1 MNNNLIFIQIA
12 AYRDGELLPTLRD
25 CVDRASNPS
34 RLRFGICW
42 QRTVDETLAEFAE
55 DARVKIFRVSAER
68 SRGACWARRKVQEL
82 YEQEAYTLQ
91 LDSHHRFVDGW
102 DEILVEMLEELRSR
116 GHEKPLITAYVP
128 YYDPQNDPQ
137 ERHNEPLRMRFD
149 GFSEDGPFRVMPEF
163 LSNFAELNGPEPAR
177 FFSGHFAFTVGRF
190 CNEVPYD
197 PQFYFFGEE
206 PSMAMRA
213 YSQGYDLFHPHKVIA
228 WHFYGR
234 DSSPRHWADHQRWWF
249 RNELSMRR
257 FRVLVDEGLRGVV
270 GADSSLA
277 PYGMGTV
284 RSLQDY
290 ERYAGISFEFKGATA
305 HAMKPLPPPE
315 PVPPQTA
322 EEWLC
327 MLSRS
332 YELRVTISKDE
343 LPSAPEDYDF
353 VFVGAHS
360 ANGDELYRYDLL
372 GDELLQSLQEG
383 FYQLSFMSN
392 VSPVSWTVWP
402 YLRER
407 GWGTKC
413 TRQVN
418 N

>member
-1 MNNNLIFIQIA
+1 
-12 AYRDGELLPTLRD
+12 
-25 CVDRASNPS
+25 
-34 RLRFGICW
+34 
-42 QRTVDETLAEFAE
+42 
-55 DARVKIFRVSAER
+55 
-68 SRGACWARRKVQEL
+68 
-82 YEQEAYTLQ
+82 
-91 LDSHHRFVDGW
+91 
-102 DEILVEMLEELRSR
+102 
-116 GHEKPLITAYVP
+116 
-128 YYDPQNDPQ
+128 
-137 ERHNEPLRMRFD
+137 
-149 GFSEDGPFRVMPEF
+149 
-163 LSNFAELNGPEPAR
+163 
-177 FFSGHFAFTVGRF
+177 
-190 CNEVPYD
+190 
-197 PQFYFFGEE
+197 
-206 PSMAMRA
+206 
-213 YSQGYDLFHPHKVIA
+213 
-228 WHFYGR
+228 
-234 DSSPRHWADHQRWWF
+234 
-249 RNELSMRR
+249 
-257 FRVLVDEGLRGVV
+257 
-270 GADSSLA
+270 
-277 PYGMGTV
+277 MGTV

>member
-177 FFSGHFAFTVGRF
+177 FFFRALCVHSGA
-190 CNEVPYD
+190 
-197 PQFYFFGEE
+197 
-206 PSMAMRA
+206 
-213 YSQGYDLFHPHKVIA
+213 
-228 WHFYGR
+228 
-234 DSSPRHWADHQRWWF
+234 
-249 RNELSMRR
+249 
-257 FRVLVDEGLRGVV
+257 
-270 GADSSLA
+270 
-277 PYGMGTV
+277 
-284 RSLQDY
+284 
-290 ERYAGISFEFKGATA
+290 
-305 HAMKPLPPPE
+305 
-315 PVPPQTA
+315 
-322 EEWLC
+322 
-327 MLSRS
+327 
-332 YELRVTISKDE
+332 
-343 LPSAPEDYDF
+343 
-353 VFVGAHS
+353 
-360 ANGDELYRYDLL
+360 LL
-372 GDELLQSLQEG
+372 
-383 FYQLSFMSN
+383 
-392 VSPVSWTVWP
+392 
-402 YLRER
+402 
-407 GWGTKC
+407 
-413 TRQVN
+413 
-418 N
+418 